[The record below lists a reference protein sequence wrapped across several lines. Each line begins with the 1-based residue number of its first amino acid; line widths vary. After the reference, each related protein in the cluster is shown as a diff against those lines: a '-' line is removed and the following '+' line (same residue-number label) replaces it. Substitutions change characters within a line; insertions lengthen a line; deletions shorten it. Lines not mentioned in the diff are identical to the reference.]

1 MKTLDSVIKQYR
13 KRIEL
18 HLTSTSSTG
27 ISYDKE
33 GNKYWRG
40 MKLVDGLRWSY
51 ARKLKKWEE
60 TLRFMPEYFERNPI
74 HTGVHLKDN
83 PELTDMFEKWLHH
96 YYDYLVF
103 IEDKTEEDIWKHISG

>member
-1 MKTLDSVIKQYR
+1 VKTLDSVIKQYR

-40 MKLVDGLRWSY
+40 MKLVDSLGWNH
-51 ARKLKKWEE
+51 ARRLKKWEE
-60 TLRFMPEYFERNPI
+60 TLRFMPEYFEYGPLNTNANLRY
-74 HTGVHLKDN
+74 N
-83 PELTDMFEKWLHH
+83 PELTDMFVEWLDH

-103 IEDKTEEDIWKHISG
+103 IGDKTEEDIWKYISR